1 MKAKIVLIHFP
12 FTDLTDSKLRPA
24 LVLHESEHDVVVAF
38 ISSKIPGYLQD
49 SDFPIAMDHP
59 SFFSTGLKVSSVIK
73 FDKIATVAKDLIEG
87 EIGEITRDLADECN
101 LLLRRIFILR

>member
-1 MKAKIVLIHFP
+1 MKSKIVLIHFP

-24 LVLHESEHDVVVAF
+24 LVIHESELDVVVAF

-49 SDFPIAMDHP
+49 SDFLIAMDHP

-73 FDKIATVAKDLIEG
+73 FDKIATISKDLIEG
-87 EIGEITRDLADECN
+87 EIGGITRDLADECN
-101 LLLRRIFILR
+101 LVLHRIFIL

>member
-38 ISSKIPGYLQD
+38 IGKREYL
-49 SDFPIAMDHP
+49 F
-59 SFFSTGLKVSSVIK
+59 
-73 FDKIATVAKDLIEG
+73 
-87 EIGEITRDLADECN
+87 IG
-101 LLLRRIFILR
+101 

>member
-12 FTDLTDSKLRPA
+12 FTDLTNSKLRPA

-38 ISSKIPGYLQD
+38 ISSKLPVHLQD
-49 SDFPIAMDHP
+49 SDFLVSMDHP
-59 SFFSTGLKVSSVIK
+59 SFLSTGLKVSSVIK
-73 FDKIATVAKDLIEG
+73 FDKIATVSKDLIEG

-101 LLLRRIFILR
+101 LFLRRIFIL

>member
-12 FTDLTDSKLRPA
+12 FTDLTDSELRPA

-38 ISSKIPGYLQD
+38 ISSKVPVHLQD
-49 SDFPIAMDHP
+49 SDFLVSMDHP
-59 SFFSTGLKVSSVIK
+59 SFLSTGLKVSSVIK
-73 FDKIATVAKDLIEG
+73 FDKIATVSKDLIEG

-101 LLLRRIFILR
+101 LLLRRIFIL

>member
-38 ISSKIPGYLQD
+38 ISSKLPVHLQD
-49 SDFPIAMDHP
+49 SDFLVSMDHP
-59 SFFSTGLKVSSVIK
+59 SFLSTGLKVSSVIK
-73 FDKIATVAKDLIEG
+73 FDKIATVSKDLIEG

-101 LLLRRIFILR
+101 LLLSRIFIL

>member
-1 MKAKIVLIHFP
+1 MKSKIVLIHFP

-38 ISSKIPGYLQD
+38 ISSKVPVYLLD
-49 SDFPIAMDHP
+49 SDFLIAMDHP

-73 FDKIATVAKDLIEG
+73 FDKIATVSKDLIEG

-101 LLLRRIFILR
+101 LLLRRIFIL